1 MKLLLDQGVPR
12 TAARLLRESGLDAV
26 HVGDIGMDQATD
38 REIIEF
44 ARIEDR
50 ICITLDADFHAILA
64 LSGAAA
70 PSVIRI
76 RQEGL
81 NGVATFRLVQAI
93 LSSVSEALKQGA
105 LIAATERTLR
115 IRRLPV
121 ENSGGRKP

>member
-1 MKLLLDQGVPR
+1 MKLLLDQGVPH
-12 TAARLLRESGLDAV
+12 TAARLLRESGLDAM
-26 HVGDIGMDQATD
+26 HVGEIGMQRATD

-50 ICITLDADFHAILA
+50 ICITLDADFHAFLA
-64 LSGAAA
+64 LSGAVA

-81 NGVATFRLVQAI
+81 NGIATFRLVQAI
-93 LSSVSEALKQGA
+93 LSSAAEALEQGA
-105 LIAATERTLR
+105 LITATGRTLR

-121 ENSGGRKP
+121 ENSGG